1 MEDLRERV
9 SRVIADQ
16 FHVGPERITESA
28 TIDDDLA
35 ATSLDRVEVVMAL
48 EDEFAINIHDD
59 EAAELRTVGDV
70 FARVAA
76 NLRRRP
82 AGLDND
88 GVSRP
93 L

>member
-9 SRVIADQ
+9 SQVIASQ
-16 FHVGPERITESA
+16 FHVGPERLTESA

-48 EDEFAINIHDD
+48 EDEFAIDIYDE

-70 FARVAA
+70 LACVAR
-76 NLRRRP
+76 NLSRRH
-82 AGLDND
+82 ASAL
-88 GVSRP
+88 S
-93 L
+93 

>member
-9 SRVIADQ
+9 SRIVADQ
-16 FHVGPERITESA
+16 FHVGLERITESA

-48 EDEFAINIHDD
+48 EAEFDIDIYDD

-70 FARVAA
+70 FARVAT
-76 NLRRRP
+76 NLRHQP

-88 GVSRP
+88 AVSRS